1 MYNYNK
7 IYKLGFLEGTK
18 KAIEDKKS
26 KKQTK
31 FKNINELDIVSKIYD
46 IGFID
51 GYNRNRKYIFKI
63 K

>member
-7 IYKLGFLEGTK
+7 IYKLGFLEGRK
-18 KAIEDKKS
+18 KAIEDKKI
-26 KKQTK
+26 KRTTK
-31 FKNINELDIVSKIYD
+31 LKNIDEIEIVSKIYD
-46 IGFID
+46 IGFIE